1 MATNKLA
8 NLKSQLL
15 TSGLAQK
22 DQPLFQIINQLIGY
36 LQDLGIELNTV
47 ASSSG
52 SSGITSLSGDV
63 VAAGPGAAVATIQP
77 QAVTYVKMQDTVFA
91 NILLGRGSPAG
102 TLTEILLGANLQI
115 VGDTLEITTSGGGSG
130 GGLAHNLLSATHPD
144 TIAAEP
150 VLGDLIYAGPGSAF
164 VGTYVNAVIMNTLVD
179 DIPMGIYGAFYI
191 GFEGNGM
198 IAPVSGAI
206 SIMTKPLIVP
216 PLTEAWLTWDI
227 LDFVILMNLIF
238 DATDG
243 LYGYLPALVPGG
255 SEPGQGVY
263 GALSPPAMA
272 LIAPPSPLP
281 DYSSGLWRR
290 KAVGVNG
297 QVLTVVSGSP
307 EWEDL
312 PPIPAEPEYPWT
324 DITFAAGD
332 FTASGGATP
341 TWTVAAGNVKR
352 WQKQQFPGVGGV
364 GNNVRIALY
373 VRDTTVGGTA
383 PTQLRVTLPFNIL
396 GRFAEFISIQEAGAA
411 SNDVF
416 VEYDDSASTNTL
428 FIQKIGGAV
437 FDTTA
442 GGTFLAFEISAVL
455 AP

>member
-36 LQDLGIELNTV
+36 LQDLGIELNDV

-52 SSGITSLSGDV
+52 NSGITSLNTDV
-63 VAAGPGAAVATIQP
+63 VATGPGAAVATIQP

-102 TLTEILLGANLQI
+102 TIQEILLGANLQI

-144 TIAAEP
+144 TIPAEP
-150 VLGDLIYAGPGSAF
+150 VEGDLIYAGPGTAF
-164 VGTYVNAVIMNTLVD
+164 EGTYVNAVIMNTLVD
-179 DIPMGIYGAFYI
+179 DIPNGIYGALYL
-191 GFEGNGM
+191 GFNGNGLLP
-198 IAPVSGAI
+198 PVCGAL

-216 PLTEAWLTWDI
+216 TLTETWLTWDI
-227 LDFVILMNLIF
+227 LDFFILINLII
-238 DATDG
+238 DG
-243 LYGYLPALVPGG
+243 LNGNYGWMTALVPGG
-255 SEPGQGVY
+255 SEPGPGTYV
-263 GALSPPAMA
+263 ALSPPAFP
-272 LIAPPSPLP
+272 LIAPASPLP
-281 DYSSGLWRR
+281 DYSSGAWRR
-290 KAVGVNG
+290 FPIGNEDD
-297 QVLTVVSGSP
+297 VLTVVDGTP
-307 EWEDL
+307 TWQPL
-312 PPIPAEPEYPWT
+312 PPIPDEPEYPWT
-324 DITFAAGD
+324 DIPFDAGD
-332 FTASGGATP
+332 FTATGGVGP
-341 TWTVAAGNVKR
+341 GWTVASGDVER
-352 WQKQQFPGVGGV
+352 WQQQRFPGVAGV

-373 VRDTTVGGTA
+373 LRATTVSGTA
-383 PTQLRVTLPFNIL
+383 PTQLQITLPFNIV
-396 GRFAEFISIQEAGAA
+396 GRFAQFVSIQEAGAA

-416 VEYDDSASTNTL
+416 IEYDDGVSTNQLT
-428 FIQKIGGAV
+428 INKIGGGI

-442 GGTFLAFEISAVL
+442 AGTFLAFEISAVL